1 MEGNKTLNKKTII
14 AIVTIIV
21 LLFIAGLSVGIFLAD
36 KGKTEAADGN
46 EISNNI
52 AENTTTDDNNVVLP
66 SEENNNNN
74 DGNTNNDNNGNTE
87 IGNNDNGNETPNQQ
101 PNNNPTITTGTNVDE
116 VGETTITRYEEQ
128 ERLVSKDYWDW
139 WKPTEV
145 DITATGSN
153 LNVKEPKLKVVKEA
167 ITEAGNKLV
176 YANQEITYVIT
187 VENTGDEDVKNI
199 EITDKIPAKT
209 TFVSVDNEGTPII
222 KDDIVIGVKWIASVN
237 AGEKVKVQF
246 TVKVNEDETGT
257 ITNAA
262 IANGEESNEELT
274 AVITNNKSSEITRNG
289 KNVETAKAGD
299 TIKYTI
305 TVKNTGKIDGET
317 IIEDNVPT
325 GTKLISAEG
334 ANISLVDGKTT
345 LTWTKVIVPAEG
357 EIQKEFTVEVV
368 DIESLENE
376 KITNVATVGGKDT
389 DPTKDPTADIKIE
402 KTVTDIK
409 RIVDKEVI
417 SIGTDSKVLA
427 GDVIEYTIKV
437 TNTGSEDLTNVNVKE
452 KLEGIKITSGDFN
465 IGDLKAGESKEIKVT
480 YTVDYDKDINGN
492 DARLIHNEV
501 VVKGET
507 TPKDPDKKEEV
518 TDEDEKNVEVD
529 EVKSLTI
536 VKEATKVNEKDI
548 LPTTKVRPT
557 DQIDYT
563 ITVTNNGNV
572 TLNNIKIT
580 DSLKVI
586 FENSVKEPGEIVYTI
601 PSLEAGKDY
610 TITVTYVVTE
620 NDCATL
626 TSILNVATATV
637 DEIKEKDDDDTVPV
651 NPDTE
656 VTVTKTWDDND
667 NQDGVRPSTITVKL
681 YADGVFVKEETIKAN
696 AEGNT
701 WTYTFTKLP
710 KYKNGTE
717 IVYTVEEVPVENYE
731 QPTYS
736 DDTLTIINKHIPET
750 TEVTVNKTWNDN
762 DDQDG
767 VRPNS
772 INVSLLADGK
782 EVAKATITADENWT
796 HTFTDLPKYRDHRTE
811 IKYTVEEV
819 TVDKYT
825 TSINGTTITNTHT
838 PEKTEVTVTK
848 TWDDNNNQDGIRP
861 KEIKVRL
868 LANGTKVAE
877 ETIKPDENGD
887 WTHTFTDLPKY
898 RDHGTEIVY
907 TVEEVPVDKYTTSI
921 TGTTITNT
929 HIPETTEV
937 TVTKTWDDK
946 DNQDGIRP
954 TEITVRLLAD
964 GLVEKVVKVKA
975 DANGNWS
982 YTFKNLPKYKS
993 GKEIEYTVDEYQVK
1007 EGYTSSVSETTIT
1020 NTHIP
1025 ATTEVT
1031 VTKTWEDN
1039 NNQDGIRPSTITVK
1053 LYADGV
1059 YVKDATIEANA
1070 EGNTWTYTFTNLPKY
1085 KNGTEI
1091 VYTVVEDEVDGYDTS
1106 VTGTTITNTHE
1117 PETTEVTVTKTWD
1130 DNNNQDGIR
1139 PKEITVKLY
1148 ADGKYLKDQTIT
1160 PNAEVN
1166 TWTYTFTDLDK
1177 KANGKDIIY
1186 TVVEDQVTGYEQT
1199 TYSSDTLTIT
1209 NKHKPATTEVTVNK
1223 TWDDNTDQD
1232 GIRPSTITVKLYA
1245 DGKYLKDQ
1253 KITPDANGKWTYTFT
1268 GLDKKA
1274 NGIDIKYTVV
1284 EEKVDGYEQPVYSED
1299 NGIITI
1305 TNTHTPATTE
1315 ITVTK
1320 DWADNNNEYS
1330 IRPEE
1335 IKVQLYADGNKQGEE
1350 VSLNEGN
1357 NWSYTFKDLAQKANG
1372 ENIEYTVRETTNL
1385 TGYTSTISSSENGYV
1400 ITNTLNEIEDED
1412 LVLNKNVVEEQED
1425 GSFKVIEESQ
1435 LKDKI
1440 YNVGDTVWYSITV
1453 TNNGSK
1459 TASRTVTDEIPT
1471 GIEFVSVSDSIATP
1485 TYNATTKT
1493 VTWKVTNLPSG
1504 ESRTIYIKGTVTKDA
1519 IKGDPSEDITI
1530 GVDWWNTDN
1539 TITSSDR
1546 LIKLF
1551 IRLDGNIIAND
1562 QHQGQSVNEYTTCV
1576 GTMLATKV
1584 LTSDEL
1590 VGTQTIP
1597 TTLEEYAKLNSD
1609 ILAKVEKGVNLETI
1623 AQNINALNQ
1632 KVWNENTQTYETLTF
1647 DPETQ
1652 MIVCYVLKS
1661 EADAYHIDAVIR
1673 PREEKQINLYEVENI
1688 AVSKEITSN
1697 VTINVGETIELVN
1710 VPVRKIWKDNNIAER
1725 PDVTVQLY
1733 KNGTAEG
1740 NSIILNDANNWE
1752 YKWTKLHKY
1761 DSQGNEIQYTVKEI
1775 KIGNETVKDNQ
1786 TTNYI
1791 VSQSVNEKTG
1801 VVEIVNTY
1809 KNVTINKQKLTSTST
1824 ESGTVAKNVDV
1835 VFILDT
1841 SSSMQGSSATN
1852 MVNALN
1858 NAMGEILKN
1867 SNNRVGIV
1875 GYSDKYYGDELSTEI
1890 LGLQHYTA
1898 KSDDQYI
1905 KIRGAGDNT
1914 LIYPNVNESN
1924 GNSRRVRGAT
1934 YTQIGIRDAANML
1947 INADSKEGRTPV
1959 IILLT
1964 DGDPTRYTTSYNN
1977 VEDYTNGNGKNR
1989 TNEGAYYTIRSAK
2002 CYKQLV
2008 NDAYDKNAQFYTIG
2022 IGMKSTDA
2030 YQTTL
2035 LNPTET
2041 NVTNARKNAYGLYNL
2056 LSREYDGT
2064 GEFTDNLGYYSY
2076 ADGSY
2081 IGEMD
2086 ENALNQIL
2094 QDITSNITKN
2104 YTTVKTS
2111 KTSNIDVDVARVELE
2126 NLDPEEKITISLDG
2140 VSKEYTI
2147 SELGDAIVTENGI
2160 YYIDLKNTLFENIS
2174 VIDITY
2180 HEIAE

>member
-1357 NWSYTFKDLAQKANG
+1357 NWSYTFKDLAQKTNG
-1372 ENIEYTVRETTNL
+1372 NNIEYTVKETTNL

-1485 TYNATTKT
+1485 TYDATTKT

>member
-46 EISNNI
+46 EISNNLT
-52 AENTTTDDNNVVLP
+52 ENTITDDNNTVLP
-66 SEENNNNN
+66 SDEDNNNN

-87 IGNNDNGNETPNQQ
+87 IGNNDNGNGTTNQQ

-167 ITEAGNKLV
+167 ITEAGKNLV

-274 AVITNNKSSEITRNG
+274 AVITSHKSSEITRDG
-289 KNVETAKAGD
+289 KIVETAKVGD
-299 TIKYTI
+299 TIKYAI

-334 ANISLVDGKTT
+334 ANISLIDDKTT
-345 LTWTKVIVPAEG
+345 LTWTKVDVPAEG

-376 KITNVATVGGKDT
+376 EITNVATVGGKDT

-518 TDEDEKNVEVD
+518 TDEDEKDVEVD

-536 VKEATKVNEKDI
+536 VKEATKVNGKDI

-610 TITVTYVVTE
+610 TITVTYEVTE

-656 VTVTKTWDDND
+656 VTVTKKWNDND
-667 NQDGVRPSTITVKL
+667 DQDGARPSTITVKL
-681 YADGVFVKEETIKAN
+681 YADGVFVKEEAIKAN

-710 KYKNGTE
+710 KFNGNNE
-717 IVYTVEEVPVENYE
+717 IAYTVEEV
-731 QPTYS
+731 Q
-736 DDTLTIINKHIPET
+736 
-750 TEVTVNKTWNDN
+750 
-762 DDQDG
+762 
-767 VRPNS
+767 
-772 INVSLLADGK
+772 
-782 EVAKATITADENWT
+782 
-796 HTFTDLPKYRDHRTE
+796 
-811 IKYTVEEV
+811 
-819 TVDKYT
+819 VDKYT

-838 PEKTEVTVTK
+838 PEKTQVTVTKTWDDKDNQDGIRPNSINVSLLADGKEVDKATITADENWTHTFTDLDKKANGKDIIYTVVEDKVDGYDTSVTGTTITNTHTPEKTQVTVTK

-861 KEIKVRL
+861 TEIKVRL

-887 WTHTFTDLPKY
+887 WTYTFTDLDKKANGK
-898 RDHGTEIVY
+898 DIVY
-907 TVEEVPVDKYTTSI
+907 TVEEDQVKGYDTSI

-954 TEITVRLLAD
+954 TEITVRLFAD
-964 GLVEKVVKVKA
+964 GLVEKVVTVKA
-975 DANGNWS
+975 DENGNWT
-982 YTFKNLPKYKS
+982 YTFTNLPKYKKH
-993 GKEIEYTVDEYQVK
+993 GTEIKYTVDEYQVK
-1007 EGYTSSVSETTIT
+1007 EGYTSSVNGTTIT

-1031 VTKTWEDN
+1031 VTKTWDDN

-1139 PKEITVKLY
+1139 PTEITVKLY

-1160 PNAEVN
+1160 PNAEGN

-1186 TVVEDQVTGYEQT
+1186 TVEEDQVTGYEQT

-1232 GIRPSTITVKLYA
+1232 GIRPTEITVKLYA
-1245 DGKYLKDQ
+1245 DGEYLKDQ
-1253 KITPDANGKWTYTFT
+1253 KITPDANGNWTYTFT

-1305 TNTHTPATTE
+1305 TNTHTAATTE

-1320 DWADNNNEYS
+1320 DWADNNNEYL

-1372 ENIEYTVRETTNL
+1372 NNIEYTVKETTNL

-1453 TNNGSK
+1453 TNNGSN

-1471 GIEFVSVSDSIATP
+1471 GIEFVSASDSIATP
-1485 TYNATTKT
+1485 TYDAATKT

-1519 IKGDPSEDITI
+1519 IKGNASEEITI

-1740 NSIILNDANNWE
+1740 NTIILNDANNWE

-1841 SSSMQGSSATN
+1841 SSSMQGNSATN

-1875 GYSDKYYGDELSTEI
+1875 GYSDSYYGDDLSTEI
-1890 LGLQHYTA
+1890 LELQHYTA

-1964 DGDPTRYTTSYNN
+1964 DGDPTRYTISYNN

-2002 CYKQLV
+2002 YYKQLV

-2041 NVTNARKNAYGLYNL
+2041 NVTKARKNANGLYNWL
-2056 LSREYDGT
+2056 NYGYDGT

-2126 NLDPEEKITISLDG
+2126 NLDPEEKITILLDG

-2147 SELGDAIVTENGI
+2147 SELGDAIVTENSI

>member
-167 ITEAGNKLV
+167 ITEAGNNLV

-819 TVDKYT
+819 PVDKYT

-1160 PNAEVN
+1160 PNAEGN